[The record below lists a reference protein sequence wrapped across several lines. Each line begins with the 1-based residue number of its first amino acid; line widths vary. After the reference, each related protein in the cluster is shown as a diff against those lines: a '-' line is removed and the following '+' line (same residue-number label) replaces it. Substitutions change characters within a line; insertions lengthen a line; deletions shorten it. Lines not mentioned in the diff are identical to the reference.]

1 MMEIWKN
8 EKIYWA
14 GVFLYFTASAFLLL
28 TTPLN
33 PAEAKLFFSG
43 IETPTLW
50 MARLVHRWI
59 PGPVGV
65 RLFPYLLGIINAY
78 LYWRIVRSY
87 FARRDDAR
95 FAFVIYLLLPGVI
108 ASGVLLNEATYA
120 LTAVLF
126 FLLAYRRDN
135 LLLLQILALLML
147 LPSPTATF
155 SFYGMLALYGYRK
168 EKRRIMWLGFLFLL
182 LCVGVGNYDFR
193 GRPQGHF
200 LELMGVYAALFS
212 PLFFV
217 YYFYS
222 LYRVSL
228 EGPRDIYWT
237 VASGALVISI
247 LLSVRQ
253 QVLIVDFSPYL
264 LAGAMIPV
272 AVYLRSLRV
281 RIRRFQR
288 AYRLAG
294 GVVIF
299 SMLLSALLLF
309 LHRPL
314 YEVLGKPR
322 HFFIAPLYQN
332 QAEIDRLLRE
342 GAACHP
348 PVGKREEPVY
358 RFYDLLP
365 CTR

>member
-1 MMEIWKN
+1 MELWKD
-8 EKIYWA
+8 ERIYWT
-14 GVFLYFTASAFLLL
+14 GVFLYFSASALLLL

-43 IETPTLW
+43 TETPTLW
-50 MARLVHRWI
+50 IARFLHRGI

-78 LYWRIVRSY
+78 LYWRIVRNY

-120 LTAVLF
+120 LTTVLLF
-126 FLLAYRRDN
+126 FLAYRGN
-135 LLLLQILALLML
+135 NLLLQIVALLLL

-168 EKRRIMWLGFLFLL
+168 EKSRLMWLALFFFLL
-182 LCVGVGNYDFR
+182 SLGVGNYDFR

-228 EGPRDIYWT
+228 EGPRDIHWT

-247 LLSVRQ
+247 FLSVRQ

-288 AYRLAG
+288 TYRLAG

-299 SMLLSALLLF
+299 SMVLSALLLF

-314 YEVLGKPR
+314 YEILGKPR
-322 HFFIAPLYQN
+322 HFFVAPLYQN
-332 QAEIDRLLRE
+332 RAEIDRLLQE
-342 GAACHP
+342 GASCHP

-358 RFYDLLP
+358 RFYDLPP
-365 CTR
+365 CTL

>member
-1 MMEIWKN
+1 MEFRDN
-8 EKIYWA
+8 EKIYLT
-14 GVFLYFTASAFLLL
+14 GIFLYFVASALLLL

-43 IETPTLW
+43 LDTPTVW
-50 MARLVHRWI
+50 AARLLHRWI
-59 PGPVGV
+59 PGAAGI
-65 RLFPYLLGIINAY
+65 RLFPYLLGMINAF
-78 LYWRIVRSY
+78 LYWRIVRRY
-87 FARRDDAR
+87 FSRRGDAR
-95 FAFVIYLLLPGVI
+95 FALFLYLLLPGVI

-120 LTAVLF
+120 LTAVLLY
-126 FLLAYRRDN
+126 LLAYESKN
-135 LLLLQILALLML
+135 FLLQIVALVLL

-168 EKRRIMWLGFLFLL
+168 EERTTMLLGFVFFLL
-182 LCVGVGNYDFR
+182 SFIVGNYDFR

-212 PLFFV
+212 PLFFI
-217 YYFYS
+217 YYFYA

-237 VASGALVISI
+237 VAFGALVISI

-272 AVYLRSLRV
+272 SVYLRSLRV
-281 RIRRFQR
+281 RIRPHQRTYRF
-288 AYRLAG
+288 AATL
-294 GVVIF
+294 VIA
-299 SMLLSALLLF
+299 SMLLSALMLF

-314 YEVLGKPR
+314 YEMLGKPS
-322 HFFIAPLYQN
+322 HFFAAPLYEK
-332 QAEIDRLLRE
+332 QAQIEQLLRE
-342 GAACHP
+342 GAFCHP
-348 PVGKREEPVY
+348 PVGKRDEPLY
-358 RFYDLLP
+358 RFYGLSP
-365 CTR
+365 CCH